1 MQKLISKTAGF
12 FANRRLGSIGHLLIK
27 KYIKRYDVSLSE
39 ALITNITEYKTFN
52 AFFTRKL
59 KADARPIDQNT
70 NILCSPADGKIVQV
84 GPLSSGRWHIKD
96 QHYPL
101 EPLLA
106 NKDLY
111 QRYKDGYSVNIYL
124 SPQDYHR
131 VHMPYD
137 GILKQTIYIK
147 GKLYSVDPERKQSKF
162 INKNERLICEFY
174 NEEIGHFIIMFIGAL
189 IVGSIKT
196 VWQELSDKTHSKKIA
211 TNSIVINKGMEVG
224 HFQLGSSVLLI
235 TEKQCIPAGNT
246 FADVKIK
253 MGQPLLITDCHHV

>member
-12 FANRRLGSIGHLLIK
+12 FANRHLGIIARLIIK
-27 KYIKRYDVSLSE
+27 KYSKHYEINLNE
-39 ALITNITEYKTFN
+39 AMVTNIKEYKTFN

-59 KADARPIDQNT
+59 KTDARQIDQNT
-70 NILCSPADGKIVQV
+70 NILCSPADGRIMQV
-84 GPLSSGRWHIKD
+84 GPLSSGEWHIKG

-101 EPLLA
+101 KQLLA
-106 NKDLY
+106 NEELY
-111 QRYKDGYSVNIYL
+111 ARYTDGYSINIYL

-137 GILKQTIYIK
+137 GQLKQTIYIK
-147 GKLYSVDPERKQSKF
+147 GKLYSVDPNRRQSKF

-174 NEEIGHFIIMFIGAL
+174 NEKIGHFIIMFIGAL

-196 VWQELSDKTHSKKIA
+196 IWQDSSDKTHSKKTPEEEI
-211 TNSIVINKGMEVG
+211 IIKKGAEVG

-235 TEKQCIPAGNT
+235 TEKQFTKAGNT
-246 FADVKIK
+246 FEDVKIK
-253 MGQPLLITDCHHV
+253 MGQPLLINDCNHV